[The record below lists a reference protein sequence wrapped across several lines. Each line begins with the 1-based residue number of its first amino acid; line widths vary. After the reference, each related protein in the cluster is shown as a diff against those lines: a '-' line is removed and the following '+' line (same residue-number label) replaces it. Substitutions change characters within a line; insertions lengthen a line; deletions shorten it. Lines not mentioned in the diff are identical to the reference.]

1 MNSLLKVA
9 GIIGGSV
16 MVATAVISPSSDVV
30 VPVQTEIIQE
40 LPYNES
46 PAKAMDS
53 VEILPTSGKDI
64 FETQEVP
71 EVKEEVI
78 PVRVSPPPISSC
90 HPNYSGCLKVNA
102 GDYDCEQGTGNGPN
116 YTGLVEVYGSDPFGL
131 DKNNNGW
138 GCE

>member
-9 GIIGGSV
+9 GILGGSV

-30 VPVQTEIIQE
+30 VPVETEIIQE
-40 LPYNES
+40 LPNNES
-46 PAKAMDS
+46 PAKAVES
-53 VEILPTSGKDI
+53 VEILPPPDKEI
-64 FETQEVP
+64 FEIQEVL
-71 EVKEEVI
+71 EVKEVVI
-78 PVRVSPPPISSC
+78 PVRVSPPPTSSC

-116 YTGLVEVYGSDPFGL
+116 YTGLVEVYGSDPFDL
-131 DKNNNGW
+131 DRDKNGW